1 MRSSVTVAFGKRARS
16 SAVQRQCVVARC
28 RAATELAQRVSEPFL
43 FNHVMRSCVY
53 AECLGRQ
60 RKQVYDR
67 ELLYVT
73 TLLHDL
79 GLTSLAPVRE
89 RFEVEGADLAREF
102 LARQG
107 MSEAA
112 LELAWDAIA
121 LHTTAGIPTRKHAVV
136 SLCQLGIVCDIR
148 GLPDNPEL
156 AALRSSV
163 HGAYPWLALQRAL
176 PDTLVGLY
184 RKSPAAASS
193 HAVADACDRLVPG
206 FRRFNLCDVL
216 LASAGE
222 SP

>member
-1 MRSSVTVAFGKRARS
+1 MRKVAGVELPD
-16 SAVQRQCVVARC
+16 SALCQ
-28 RAATELAQRVSEPFL
+28 AATELAQRVSEPFL

-53 AECLGRQ
+53 AQFLGQQLERP
-60 RKQVYDR
+60 YDR
-67 ELLYVT
+67 ELLYVS

-79 GLTSLAPVRE
+79 GLTSLAPLRE
-89 RFEVEGADLAREF
+89 RFEVEGADLAKEF

-121 LHTTAGIPTRKHAVV
+121 LHTTAGIPTRKQSVIA
-136 SLCQLGIVCDIR
+136 LCHLGTACDIR
-148 GLPDNPEL
+148 GAADNPEL
-156 AALRSSV
+156 TALRAAV
-163 HGAYPWLALQRAL
+163 NEAYPWLALQRAL

-184 RKSPAAASS
+184 RKSPAAVSS

-216 LASAGE
+216 LLSAGGE
-222 SP
+222 LTPGPQGPA

>member
-1 MRSSVTVAFGKRARS
+1 MPDSVL
-16 SAVQRQCVVARC
+16 C
-28 RAATELAQRVSEPFL
+28 RAATELAERVLEPFL

-60 RKQVYDR
+60 RKQPYDR
-67 ELLYVT
+67 ELLYVA

-79 GLTSLAPVRE
+79 GLSRLAPLQE
-89 RFEVEGADLAREF
+89 RFEVEGADLAKEF

-121 LHTTAGIPTRKHAVV
+121 LHTTAGIPVRKPPVV
-136 SLCQLGIVCDIR
+136 SLCHLGTACDIR

-156 AALRSSV
+156 AALRAPV
-163 HGAYPWLALQRAL
+163 REAYPWLVLQRAL
-176 PDTLVGLY
+176 PETLVGLY
-184 RKSPAAASS
+184 RKSPMAAAS

-206 FRRFNLCDVL
+206 FRRFNLCDIL
-216 LASAGE
+216 LANEADE
-222 SP
+222 RAAPQN

>member
-1 MRSSVTVAFGKRARS
+1 MREVAGIQLPD
-16 SAVQRQCVVARC
+16 SALCQ
-28 RAATELAQRVSEPFL
+28 AATELAQRVSEPFL

-60 RKQVYDR
+60 RKQPYDR
-67 ELLYVT
+67 ELLYVA

-79 GLTSLAPVRE
+79 GLTSLAPMRE
-89 RFEVEGADLAREF
+89 RFEVEGADLAKDF

-112 LELAWDAIA
+112 LELAWDAVA
-121 LHTTAGIPTRKHAVV
+121 LHTTAGIPIRKQPVI
-136 SLCQLGIVCDIR
+136 SLCHLGTACDIR

-156 AALRSSV
+156 AALRSRV
-163 HGAYPWLALQRAL
+163 QEAYPWLSLQRAL
-176 PDTLVGLY
+176 PDTLVSLF
-184 RKSPAAASS
+184 RKSSAAVSS

-216 LASAGE
+216 LLAAGE
-222 SP
+222 DGAPSSPIPPAAH